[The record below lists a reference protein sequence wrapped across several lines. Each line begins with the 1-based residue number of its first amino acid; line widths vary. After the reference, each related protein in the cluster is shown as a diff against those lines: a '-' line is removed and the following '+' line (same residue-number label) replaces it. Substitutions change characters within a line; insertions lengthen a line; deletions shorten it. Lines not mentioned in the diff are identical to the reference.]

1 MKRLTFFS
9 FFFLC
14 ITTSFTF
21 AQKKYSLRSPDGKIE
36 IKVGVDKE
44 KIQYALSHEGTE
56 MIVDSP
62 IALLFEEG
70 DGFGVNPKVA
80 KVRTKTVDKK
90 ISTTIYKKK
99 EIEDRYNELTI
110 QFKGGYDLVFRAYDD
125 GIAYRFVY
133 TQNKPL
139 VIQDEIAKFNLPS
152 DQKVYISYSKA
163 RRKDGSIES
172 QFYSAFQ
179 NTYTH
184 LNVSEWDNKRISYA
198 PIVIEANNG
207 KKLCITEADLMDY
220 PGMYLWNSDNSLSIK
235 GVFATYP
242 KAEKIAVRG
251 LSGEVTE
258 RESFIAKVDGP
269 TAFPWRTIIVAE
281 EDHEL
286 ANSDMVYKLAS
297 ASKVEDTSWIKP
309 GKVAWDWWNNWNLYG
324 VDFET
329 GINNETYK
337 YYIDF
342 ASKNG
347 IEYVI
352 LDEGWSVPN
361 IADLYQV
368 VPEID
373 LDGLI
378 AYAKERNVGIVLWA
392 GYYGFNKD
400 IEGICKHYSAK
411 GVKGFKLDFMD
422 RDDQKMVKFHKDAA
436 AIAAKYNLLVNF
448 HGSYKPTGL
457 QRTYPNVLNFEGV
470 HGLEEMK
477 WAADSIDQVEYD
489 VTMPFIRM
497 VAGPLDYTQ
506 GAMRNAIK
514 KNYKP
519 IYTEPMSQGT
529 RCRQLALYVI
539 LESPLNMLC
548 DSPSNYKKE
557 QECTDFITAIP
568 TVWDE
573 TVALNGKI
581 GEYVSVARR
590 SGDVWYVAS
599 LTDWNNRELNLDLS
613 FLTDGEYEVEIF
625 EDGMNADK
633 VASDYKK
640 TYLKLPSS
648 KRLSAKMTKGG
659 GYIAKL
665 TRIR

>member
-1 MKRLTFFS
+1 MKRLTLIFFFS
-9 FFFLC
+9 LC
-14 ITTSFTF
+14 IITNYIF
-21 AQKKYSLRSPDGKIE
+21 AQKQYSLKSPNDKIE
-36 IKVGVDKE
+36 VKINVDKE
-44 KIQYALSHEGTE
+44 KIQYSVLHEGSE
-56 MIVDSP
+56 MIANSP
-62 IALLFEEG
+62 IALLFP
-70 DGFGVNPKVA
+70 DGNGLGVNPKVA
-80 KVRTKTVDKK
+80 KAVTKSVSEK
-90 ISTTIYKKK
+90 INTSIYKKR
-99 EIEDRYNELTI
+99 EIADLYNELTLR
-110 QFKGGYDLVFRAYDD
+110 FKGGYNVIFRAYED
-125 GIAYRFVY
+125 GVAYRFVY
-133 TQNKPL
+133 TENKPL
-139 VIQDEIAKFNLPS
+139 VIQNEIAQFNLPS
-152 DQKVYISYSKA
+152 DQEVYLSYSKA

-179 NTYTH
+179 NTYEH
-184 LNVSEWDNKRISYA
+184 LKVSKWDNKRISYA
-198 PIVIEANNG
+198 PVVVEADGG
-207 KKLCITEADLMDY
+207 KKICITEADLMDY
-220 PGMYLWNSDNSLSIK
+220 PGMYLRNSDNSHSIK
-235 GVFATYP
+235 GVFPTYP
-242 KAEKIAVRG
+242 KAEVKAVRG

-258 RESFIAKVDGP
+258 RESYIAKLNGP
-269 TAFPWRTIIVAE
+269 TEFPWRAIIIAE
-281 EDHEL
+281 QDHEL
-286 ANSDMVYKLAS
+286 VNSDMVYKLAS
-297 ASKVEDTSWIKP
+297 PSKVENTSWIKP

-352 LDEGWSVPN
+352 LDEGWSVPE

-368 VPEID
+368 VPEIN
-373 LDGLI
+373 LEELI
-378 AYAKERNVGIVLWA
+378 AYAKERNVGIILWA

-400 IEGICKHYSAK
+400 IEGICKYYSQM

-422 RDDQKMVKFHKDAA
+422 RDDQKMVQFHKSAA
-436 AIAAKYNLLVNF
+436 EIAAQYNMLINF

-477 WAADSIDQVEYD
+477 WSADTVDQVTYD
-489 VTMPFIRM
+489 VIIPFVRM

-514 KNYKP
+514 KNYAP
-519 IYTEPMSQGT
+519 IYTEPISQGT

-548 DSPSNYKKE
+548 DSPSNYQRE

-573 TVALNGKI
+573 TVALNGRI
-581 GEYVSVARR
+581 GEYVSIARR
-590 SGDVWYVAS
+590 SGDTWYIAS
-599 LTDWNNRELNLDLS
+599 LTNWDARSLELDLS
-613 FLTDGEYEVEIF
+613 FLPDNQYSVEIF
-625 EDGMNADK
+625 QDGVNADK

-640 TYLKLPSS
+640 VTMKLPAS
-648 KRLSAKMTKGG
+648 KKINLKMTKGG

-665 TRIR
+665 TRIK